1 LRWGLLQESDVKI
14 MDRERGWLD
23 SIQDTV
29 ETLLSESDE
38 FIAQMRG
45 IVDTTRYVAAD
56 YELS

>member
-1 LRWGLLQESDVKI
+1 MRWGLLQESDVKI

-38 FIAQMRG
+38 FIAQMAG
-45 IVDTTRYVAAD
+45 VADTTKFVAAD